1 MARKPLL
8 VGVSGGTASGKTT
21 VCRIITEALGV
32 NCVLISMDNFY
43 RGLTAEEHEKAA
55 DYNFDHPN
63 ALDFDELHHC
73 LCSLLA
79 GQATDIPVYDFSTHA
94 RTSEHLHL
102 EPADLILFEGIFSL
116 YEERIRDLMSLKI
129 FVQTDDDVRLARRLT
144 RDTRERGR
152 TVPGIITQYMR
163 FVKPAYEGYIQ
174 PTMKHADI
182 ILPNGAQ
189 NKVGIGLIIEYL
201 QNRLRKP

>member
-1 MARKPLL
+1 MARRPLL

-21 VCRIITEALGV
+21 VCRMITETLGV

-43 RGLTAEEHEKAA
+43 RGLSAEDHEKVA

-63 ALDFDELHHC
+63 ALDFDELHLC
-73 LCSLLA
+73 LSSLLA
-79 GQATDIPVYDFSTHA
+79 GTPTDIPMYDFSTHA
-94 RTSEHLHL
+94 RTSERLSIQ
-102 EPADLILFEGIFSL
+102 PAELILFEGIFSL

-129 FVQTDDDVRLARRLT
+129 FVQTDDDVRLARRLM

-152 TVPGIITQYMR
+152 TVTGIISQYMR
-163 FVKPAYEGYIQ
+163 FVKPAYDGYIQ
-174 PTMKHADI
+174 PTMKYADI

-189 NKVGIGLIIEYL
+189 NKVGIGLIVEYL
-201 QNRLRKP
+201 QNRLPKS